1 MIMPQIRIDT
11 EQVASTGQQ
20 FNSKRGELESL
31 VNQSR
36 SLMNNLQG
44 QFTGRRATAIFNE
57 WQTMQPNLTNAMQ
70 TLQQASD
77 LLRRAS
83 TEFGQVDSSM

>member
-1 MIMPQIRIDT
+1 MPQIRIDT

-20 FNSKRGELESL
+20 FNAKRGELESL

-36 SLMNNLQG
+36 ALMNNLQG
-44 QFTGRRATAIFNE
+44 QFTGRRATAIFGE
-57 WQTMQPNLTNAMQ
+57 WDGMQASLTNAMQ
-70 TLQQASD
+70 TLQSASD

-83 TEFGQVDSSM
+83 TEFGQVDSGM